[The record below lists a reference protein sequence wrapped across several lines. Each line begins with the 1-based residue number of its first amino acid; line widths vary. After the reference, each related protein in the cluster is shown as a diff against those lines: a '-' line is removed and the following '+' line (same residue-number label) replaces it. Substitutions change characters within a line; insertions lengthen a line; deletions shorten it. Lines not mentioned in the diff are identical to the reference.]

1 MKTEDTMALLD
12 QSKSTTDIDPLLQF
26 APEASTVIARLMANL
41 WGVTDP
47 ELLELVR
54 ARISQLLRNE
64 SVLTAERI
72 APAKLAALPQWP
84 TSPLFSPTERTV
96 LGFTEQFIMDVAGV
110 SAEQSSSLGEHLDPA
125 ELGGFVTAL
134 YLLDYGLR
142 TQMALDRLFPGSRS
156 LALAPGDAAGAA
168 APPARGLSLQGDVDA
183 LLMAIARL
191 DSLDM
196 VTTEVVRLRGARR
209 HNCRICQSTRS
220 VKALDAGADEA
231 MFDKIDHYESSDLVE
246 SHKVALRLA
255 DAIIT
260 QPTEIDPSLVAQVH
274 QYFTPSQVTEIVLDV
289 MRNSC
294 QKVAVALAVDDP
306 HVASGV
312 ELYALT
318 PDGDVE
324 FLGAPTH

>member
-1 MKTEDTMALLD
+1 MALLD
-12 QSKSTTDIDPLLQF
+12 RSESTTDVDPLLQF
-26 APEASTVIARLMANL
+26 APEASTVIAKLMANL

-47 ELLELVR
+47 ELLELVQ

-64 SVLTAERI
+64 STLFGGRI
-72 APAKLAALPQWP
+72 PSAKVAALAQWP
-84 TSPLFSPTERTV
+84 TSSLFSDADRAV
-96 LGFTEQFIMDVAGV
+96 LAFAEQFIMDVAGV
-110 SAEQSSSLGEHLDPA
+110 STEQRSSLGKHLDPA
-125 ELGGFVTAL
+125 ELGGFVMAL
-134 YLLDYGLR
+134 YLLDYGQR
-142 TQMALDRLFPGSRS
+142 VEMALDRLFPGT
-156 LALAPGDAAGAA
+156 PVAAFAQRDKAGSSG
-168 APPARGLSLQGDVDA
+168 PPARGLSLQSDVDA

-246 SHKVALRLA
+246 SHKVALRLI

-260 QPTEIDPSLVAQVH
+260 QPTEIDESLVAQVH
-274 QYFTPSQVTEIVLDV
+274 QYFTPPEVIELVLDV

-306 HVASGV
+306 HVTSGV
-312 ELYALT
+312 ELYAIT
-318 PDGDVE
+318 DDGDVE
-324 FLGAPTH
+324 YL

>member
-1 MKTEDTMALLD
+1 MALVD
-12 QSKSTTDIDPLLQF
+12 RSKLATDVDLLGEF
-26 APEASTVIARLMANL
+26 APEASTVVGRLMANL

-47 ELLELVR
+47 VLLELVR
-54 ARISQLLRNE
+54 ARIAQLLRNG
-64 SVLTAERI
+64 SAVTGDVIPSERV
-72 APAKLAALPQWP
+72 AALSQWP
-84 TSPLFSPTERTV
+84 TSPLFSEGERAV

-110 SAEQSSSLGEHLDPA
+110 SQEQRRSLAAHLDPA

-134 YLLDYGLR
+134 YLLDYGQR
-142 TQMALDRLFPGSRS
+142 TQMALDRLFPGQPAG
-156 LALAPGDAAGAA
+156 ALAQGETEGAHGRPG
-168 APPARGLSLQGDVDA
+168 RGLSIQGDVDA

-209 HNCRICQSTRS
+209 HNCRICQTTRS
-220 VKALDAGADEA
+220 VKALDAGADED

-246 SHKVALRLA
+246 SHKVALRLT
-255 DAIIT
+255 DAVIT
-260 QPTEIDPSLVAQVH
+260 QPGEIDPSLVAAVH
-274 QYFTPSQVTEIVLDV
+274 QYFTPAQIIEILLDV

-306 HVASGV
+306 HVTSGV

-318 PDGDVE
+318 DDGDVE
-324 FLGAPTH
+324 YLGAP

>member
-1 MKTEDTMALLD
+1 MALVD
-12 QSKSTTDIDPLLQF
+12 RSKATTIIDPLGEF
-26 APEASTVIARLMANL
+26 APEVSAVLGRLMTNL

-47 ELLELVR
+47 ELLELVQG
-54 ARISQLLRNE
+54 RIFQLLRNE
-64 SVLTAERI
+64 AVRSELRI
-72 APAKLAALPQWP
+72 ASDRLAALPQWP
-84 TSPLFSPTERTV
+84 TSPLFSDAERVV
-96 LGFTEQFIMDVAGV
+96 LGFTEQFVMDVAGV
-110 SAEQSSSLGEHLDPA
+110 SAEQRSSLGAHLDPA

-134 YLLDYGLR
+134 YLLDYGQR
-142 TQMALDRLFPGSRS
+142 TQMALDRLFPG
-156 LALAPGDAAGAA
+156 ALVEALTASARAGASEV
-168 APPARGLSLQGDVDA
+168 PVRGLSLQGDVDA

-231 MFDKIDHYESSDLVE
+231 MFDKIDHYETSDLSE
-246 SHKVALRLA
+246 SHQVALRLT
-255 DAIIT
+255 DALIT
-260 QPTEIDPSLVAQVH
+260 QPGEIDPSLVAQLH
-274 QYFTPSQVTEIVLDV
+274 QHFAPAQIVELVLDV

-306 HVASGV
+306 HVTSGV

-318 PDGDVE
+318 DDGDVE
-324 FLGAPTH
+324 FLGAL

>member
-12 QSKSTTDIDPLLQF
+12 QSTATTDVDPLLQF

-41 WGVTDP
+41 WGVADP
-47 ELLELVR
+47 ELLELVQ

-64 SVLTAERI
+64 SVRQDERGSS
-72 APAKLAALPQWP
+72 AKLAALAQWP
-84 TSPLFSPTERTV
+84 TSPLFSDADRAA

-110 SAEQSSSLGEHLDPA
+110 SAEQRSSLGAHLGPA
-125 ELGGFVTAL
+125 ELGGFVMAL
-134 YLLDYGLR
+134 YLLDYGQR
-142 TQMALDRLFPGSRS
+142 TRMALDRLFPGSQS
-156 LALAPGDAAGAA
+156 AAFAPGDMARAS
-168 APPARGLSLQGDVDA
+168 APPARGLSVQGDVDA
-183 LLMAIARL
+183 LLTAIARL
-191 DSLDM
+191 NSLDM
-196 VTTEVVRLRGARR
+196 VSTEVVRLRGARR

-231 MFDKIDHYESSDLVE
+231 MFDKIDHYEDSDLVE
-246 SHKVALRLA
+246 SHKVALRLV

-274 QYFTPSQVTEIVLDV
+274 RHFTPPQVIELVLDV

-306 HVASGV
+306 HVTSGV
-312 ELYALT
+312 ELYAIT
-318 PDGDVE
+318 DDGDVE
-324 FLGAPTH
+324 YL

>member
-1 MKTEDTMALLD
+1 MKTEESMALLD
-12 QSKSTTDIDPLLQF
+12 QSKSATDVDPLLQF
-26 APEASTVIARLMANL
+26 APEASTVIARLMTNL

-54 ARISQLLRNE
+54 GRISQLLRNE
-64 SVLTAERI
+64 SVLKGGRIPSEKMTA
-72 APAKLAALPQWP
+72 LSQWP
-84 TSPLFSPTERTV
+84 TSPLFSGTERAV

-110 SAEQSSSLGEHLDPA
+110 AEEQRKTLGEHLDPA

-134 YLLDYGLR
+134 YLLDYGQR
-142 TQMALDRLFPGSRS
+142 TQMALDRLFPGSR
-156 LALAPGDAAGAA
+156 LAAFAEDDTKGAS

-191 DSLDM
+191 DSLDV

-231 MFDKIDHYESSDLVE
+231 MFDKIDHYESGDLVE
-246 SHKVALRLA
+246 SHKVALRLT

-260 QPTEIDPSLVAQVH
+260 QPTEIDPSLAAQVH
-274 QYFTPSQVTEIVLDV
+274 QHFAPPQIIEIVLDV

-294 QKVAVALAVDDP
+294 QKVAVALAVDAP
-306 HVASGV
+306 HVTSGV

-318 PDGDVE
+318 ADGDVE
-324 FLGAPTH
+324 YL

>member
-1 MKTEDTMALLD
+1 MALVEQP
-12 QSKSTTDIDPLLQF
+12 QSATDVDPLEEF
-26 APEASTVIARLMANL
+26 APEASIVIGRLMANL
-41 WGVTDP
+41 WGATDP
-47 ELLELVR
+47 DVLELVQ

-64 SVLTAERI
+64 PVRMAGRVPPDKT
-72 APAKLAALPQWP
+72 AALPQWP
-84 TSPLFSPTERTV
+84 TSPLFSEDERAI

-110 SAEQSSSLGEHLDPA
+110 TQEQRDSLGAHLDA
-125 ELGGFVTAL
+125 SELGGFVMAL
-134 YLLDYGLR
+134 YLLDYGQR
-142 TQMALDRLFPGSRS
+142 VQMALDRLFPGTSV
-156 LALAPGDAAGAA
+156 AAFDDSAGGGASGL
-168 APPARGLSLQGDVDA
+168 PARGTSVQSDVDA

-191 DSLDM
+191 NSLDM

-246 SHKVALRLA
+246 SHKVALRLT

-260 QPTEIDPSLVAQVH
+260 QPGEIDPQLVEQVH
-274 QYFTPSQVTEIVLDV
+274 QNFTPPQVIELVLDV

-306 HVASGV
+306 HVTSGV

-318 PDGDVE
+318 GDGDVE
-324 FLGAPTH
+324 YLGGRG

>member
-1 MKTEDTMALLD
+1 MT
-12 QSKSTTDIDPLLQF
+12 
-26 APEASTVIARLMANL
+26 NL

-47 ELLELVR
+47 ELLELVQG
-54 ARISQLLRNE
+54 RIFQLLRNE
-64 SVLTAERI
+64 AVRSELRI
-72 APAKLAALPQWP
+72 ASDRLAALPQWP
-84 TSPLFSPTERTV
+84 TSPLFSDAERVV
-96 LGFTEQFIMDVAGV
+96 LGFTEQFVMDVAGV
-110 SAEQSSSLGEHLDPA
+110 SAEQRSSLGAHLDPA

-134 YLLDYGLR
+134 YLLDYGQR
-142 TQMALDRLFPGSRS
+142 TQMALDRLFPG
-156 LALAPGDAAGAA
+156 ALVEALTASARAGASEV
-168 APPARGLSLQGDVDA
+168 PVRGLSLQGDVDA

-231 MFDKIDHYESSDLVE
+231 MFDKIDHYETSDLSE
-246 SHKVALRLA
+246 SHQVALRLT
-255 DAIIT
+255 DALIT
-260 QPTEIDPSLVAQVH
+260 QPGEIDPSLVAQLH
-274 QYFTPSQVTEIVLDV
+274 QHFAPAQIVELVLDV

-306 HVASGV
+306 HVTSGV

-318 PDGDVE
+318 DDGDVE
-324 FLGAPTH
+324 FLGAL

>member
-1 MKTEDTMALLD
+1 MKTEDNMALLD
-12 QSKSTTDIDPLLQF
+12 RSNAATDVDPLQQF

-47 ELLELVR
+47 ARLELVR
-54 ARISQLLRNE
+54 ARISQLLRDE
-64 SVLTAERI
+64 SVRPAERVS
-72 APAKLAALPQWP
+72 PEKMAALSQWP
-84 TSPLFSPTERTV
+84 TSSLFSDTERAV

-110 SAEQSSSLGEHLDPA
+110 SAKQRNSLGEHLDPA

-134 YLLDYGLR
+134 YLLDYGAR
-142 TQMALDRLFPGSRS
+142 TRMAFERLFPGSR
-156 LALAPGDAAGAA
+156 LAALAEDDQAGPSGA
-168 APPARGLSLQGDVDA
+168 PARGLSLQGDVDA

-231 MFDKIDHYESSDLVE
+231 MFDKIDHYEHSDLVE
-246 SHKVALRLA
+246 SHKVALRLT
-255 DAIIT
+255 DAFIT

-274 QYFTPSQVTEIVLDV
+274 QYFTPPQVAEIVLDV

-306 HVASGV
+306 HVTSGV

-318 PDGDVE
+318 AEGDVE
-324 FLGAPTH
+324 FL

>member
-1 MKTEDTMALLD
+1 MALLD
-12 QSKSTTDIDPLLQF
+12 RSESTTDVDPLLQF
-26 APEASTVIARLMANL
+26 APEASTVIAKLMANL

-47 ELLELVR
+47 ELLELVQ

-64 SVLTAERI
+64 STLFGGRI
-72 APAKLAALPQWP
+72 PSAKVAALAQWP
-84 TSPLFSPTERTV
+84 TSSLFSDADRAV
-96 LGFTEQFIMDVAGV
+96 LAFAEQFIMDVAGV
-110 SAEQSSSLGEHLDPA
+110 SAEQRSSLGKHLDPA
-125 ELGGFVTAL
+125 ELGGFVMAL
-134 YLLDYGLR
+134 YLLDYGQR

-156 LALAPGDAAGAA
+156 AAFAPGDTAGAS
-168 APPARGLSLQGDVDA
+168 APPARGLSVQGDVDA

-191 DSLDM
+191 NSLDM

-231 MFDKIDHYESSDLVE
+231 MFDQIDHYESSDLVE
-246 SHKVALRLA
+246 SHKVALRLI

-260 QPTEIDPSLVAQVH
+260 QPTEIDESLVAQVH
-274 QYFTPSQVTEIVLDV
+274 QYFTPPEVIELVLDV

-306 HVASGV
+306 HVTSGV
-312 ELYALT
+312 ELYAIT
-318 PDGDVE
+318 DDGDVE
-324 FLGAPTH
+324 YL

>member
-1 MKTEDTMALLD
+1 ME
-12 QSKSTTDIDPLLQF
+12 F
-26 APEASTVIARLMANL
+26 APEAGTVIARLLTNL

-47 ELLELVR
+47 EVLELVC

-64 SVLTAERI
+64 SVLTGERI
-72 APAKLAALPQWP
+72 PPDKLAALSQWP
-84 TSPLFSPTERTV
+84 TSPLFSDAERAV

-110 SAEQSSSLGEHLDPA
+110 SEEQRKSLGEHLDPA
-125 ELGGFVTAL
+125 ELGGFVMAL
-134 YLLDYGLR
+134 YLLDYGQR
-142 TQMALDRLFPGSRS
+142 VEMALDRLFPGT
-156 LALAPGDAAGAA
+156 PVAAFAQRDKAGSSG
-168 APPARGLSLQGDVDA
+168 PPARGLSLQSDVDA

-220 VKALDAGADEA
+220 VKALDAGANEA
-231 MFDKIDHYESSDLVE
+231 MFDKIDHYESSDLAE
-246 SHKVALRLA
+246 SHKVALRLT
-255 DAIIT
+255 DALIT
-260 QPTEIDPSLVAQVH
+260 QPGEIDPSLAAQVH
-274 QYFTPSQVTEIVLDV
+274 QQFTPPQVIEIVLDV

-306 HVASGV
+306 HVTSGV

-318 PDGDVE
+318 ADGDVE
-324 FLGAPTH
+324 YL

>member
-1 MKTEDTMALLD
+1 MALVD
-12 QSKSTTDIDPLLQF
+12 RSKSATIVDPLGEF
-26 APEASTVIARLMANL
+26 APEASAILSRLMANL

-47 ELLELVR
+47 DLLGLVQG
-54 ARISQLLRNE
+54 RISQLLRNE
-64 SVLTAERI
+64 AVRDERRI
-72 APAKLAALPQWP
+72 SSDRLAALPQWP
-84 TSPLFSPTERTV
+84 TSPLFSDTERVV
-96 LGFTEQFIMDVAGV
+96 LGFTEQFVMDVAGV
-110 SAEQSSSLGEHLDPA
+110 SAEQRSSLGAHLDPA

-134 YLLDYGLR
+134 YLLDYGQR
-142 TQMALDRLFPGSRS
+142 TQMALDGALSGRS
-156 LALAPGDAAGAA
+156 GRGAGGGTGGPSA
-168 APPARGLSLQGDVDA
+168 ARGLSIQGDLDA
-183 LLMAIARL
+183 LLMAVARL

-231 MFDKIDHYESSDLVE
+231 MFDKIDHYETSDLVE
-246 SHKVALRLA
+246 SHKVALRLT

-260 QPTEIDPSLVAQVH
+260 QPGEIDPPLVAQVH
-274 QYFTPSQVTEIVLDV
+274 QYFTPAQIVEILLDV

-306 HVASGV
+306 HVTSGV

-318 PDGDVE
+318 DEGDVE
-324 FLGAPTH
+324 FLGAPV

>member
-1 MKTEDTMALLD
+1 MKTEDSMALLD
-12 QSKSTTDIDPLLQF
+12 RSKSTTDVDPLLQF

-47 ELLELVR
+47 ELLALVQ
-54 ARISQLLRNE
+54 ARIAQLLRNE
-64 SVLTAERI
+64 SVLTGERI
-72 APAKLAALPQWP
+72 PPAKVAALSQWP
-84 TSPLFSPTERTV
+84 TSPLFSGTERAV
-96 LGFTEQFIMDVAGV
+96 IGFTEQFIMDVAGV
-110 SAEQSSSLGEHLDPA
+110 SAEQRDSLGEQLDPA

-134 YLLDYGLR
+134 YLLDYGQR
-142 TQMALDRLFPGSRS
+142 TQMALDRLFPGSR
-156 LALAPGDAAGAA
+156 LAAFTPGDTAGAS

-246 SHKVALRLA
+246 SHKVALRLT

-260 QPTEIDPSLVAQVH
+260 QPTEIDPSLAAQVH
-274 QYFTPSQVTEIVLDV
+274 EHFTPPQVIEIVLDV

-306 HVASGV
+306 HVTSGV

-318 PDGDVE
+318 ADGDVE
-324 FLGAPTH
+324 FL

>member
-1 MKTEDTMALLD
+1 MALVDHSKLD
-12 QSKSTTDIDPLLQF
+12 ADVDPLSAF
-26 APEASTVIARLMANL
+26 APEAGAVIAKLMTNL

-47 ELLELVR
+47 DLLELVR

-64 SVLTAERI
+64 PARNGERI
-72 APAKLAALPQWP
+72 PPEKFAALSQWP
-84 TSPLFSPTERTV
+84 TSPLFSETDRAV

-110 SAEQSSSLGEHLDPA
+110 SPEQRNSLGKHLVPA

-134 YLLDYGLR
+134 YLLDYGQR
-142 TQMALDRLFPGSRS
+142 TQMALDRLFPGTPVE
-156 LALAPGDAAGAA
+156 ALAAGDATGASGR
-168 APPARGLSLQGDVDA
+168 PARGLSVQGDVDA

-191 DSLDM
+191 NSLDM

-220 VKALDAGADEA
+220 VKALDAGADEE
-231 MFDKIDHYESSDLVE
+231 MFAKIDHYEDSDLAE
-246 SHKVALRLA
+246 SHKVALRLI

-260 QPTEIDPSLVAQVH
+260 QPGEIDPALVGQVH
-274 QYFTPSQVTEIVLDV
+274 RYFTPAQVVELVLDV
-289 MRNSC
+289 LRNSC

-306 HVASGV
+306 HVTSGV

-318 PDGDVE
+318 DDGDVE
-324 FLGAPTH
+324 FLGAP

>member
-1 MKTEDTMALLD
+1 MALVD
-12 QSKSTTDIDPLLQF
+12 RSKTAAEIDPLQEF
-26 APEASTVIARLMANL
+26 ASDASTVIARLMANL

-54 ARISQLLRNE
+54 ARMSQLLRNE
-64 SVLTAERI
+64 SVLTGEQN
-72 APAKLAALPQWP
+72 PSDKVAALSQWP
-84 TSPLFSPTERTV
+84 TSPLFSGAERAV

-110 SAEQSSSLGEHLDPA
+110 SEEQRNSLGEHLDPA
-125 ELGGFVTAL
+125 EFGGFVMAL
-134 YLLDYGLR
+134 YLLDYGQR
-142 TQMALDRLFPGSRS
+142 TQMALDRLFPGTSV
-156 LALAPGDAAGAA
+156 AAFAQDTAGSV
-168 APPARGLSLQGDVDA
+168 PPARGLSLQSDVDA
-183 LLMAIARL
+183 LLMSIARL

-231 MFDKIDHYESSDLVE
+231 MFDKIDHYESSDLAE
-246 SHKVALRLA
+246 SHKVALRLT

-260 QPTEIDPSLVAQVH
+260 QPGEIDPSLVAQVH
-274 QYFTPSQVTEIVLDV
+274 QQFTPPQVIEIVLDV

-294 QKVAVALAVDDP
+294 QKVAVALAVDAP
-306 HVASGV
+306 HVTSGV

-318 PDGDVE
+318 ADGDVE
-324 FLGAPTH
+324 YLSPTT

>member
-1 MKTEDTMALLD
+1 MALLD
-12 QSKSTTDIDPLLQF
+12 QSTSTTYVDPLSQF

-47 ELLELVR
+47 DLLELVQ

-64 SVLTAERI
+64 SVRNGERI
-72 APAKLAALPQWP
+72 PSASAQLAALSQWP
-84 TSPLFSPTERTV
+84 TSPLFSATERAI

-110 SAEQSSSLGEHLDPA
+110 SAEQRSSLGELLDPA

-134 YLLDYGLR
+134 YLLDYGQR

-156 LALAPGDAAGAA
+156 AALAPGDTAGAS

-246 SHKVALRLA
+246 SHKVALRLT

-274 QYFTPSQVTEIVLDV
+274 QYFTPPQITEIVLDV

-306 HVASGV
+306 HVTSGV

>member
-1 MKTEDTMALLD
+1 MTLLD
-12 QSKSTTDIDPLLQF
+12 QSKSTMDIDPLLQF
-26 APEASTVIARLMANL
+26 APEASTVIARLMAKL

-72 APAKLAALPQWP
+72 PSAKLVALSQWP
-84 TSPLFSPTERTV
+84 TSPLFSATERTV

-110 SAEQSSSLGEHLDPA
+110 SAEQRSSLGEHLDPA

-134 YLLDYGLR
+134 YLLDYGQR

-156 LALAPGDAAGAA
+156 AALAPGDTTGAS

-246 SHKVALRLA
+246 AHKVALRLT

-274 QYFTPSQVTEIVLDV
+274 QYFTSPQVTEIVLDV

-306 HVASGV
+306 HVTTGV

-318 PDGDVE
+318 SDGDVE
-324 FLGAPTH
+324 FLGAPAH

>member
-1 MKTEDTMALLD
+1 MALLD
-12 QSKSTTDIDPLLQF
+12 QSTSTTDVDPLLAF

-47 ELLELVR
+47 ELLELVQR
-54 ARISQLLRNE
+54 RISQLLRNE
-64 SVLTAERI
+64 SVRKGER
-72 APAKLAALPQWP
+72 APSAKLAALAQWP
-84 TSPLFSPTERTV
+84 TSPLFSDTERAV
-96 LGFTEQFIMDVAGV
+96 LGFAEQFIMDVAGV
-110 SAEQSSSLGEHLDPA
+110 SEEQRRSLGEHLDPA

-134 YLLDYGLR
+134 YLLDYGQR
-142 TQMALDRLFPGSRS
+142 TQMALDRLFPGSRPAAFAS
-156 LALAPGDAAGAA
+156 ADATAA
-168 APPARGLSLQGDVDA
+168 SPPPARGLSLQGDVDA
-183 LLMAIARL
+183 LLMAVARL

-246 SHKVALRLA
+246 SHKVALRLT

-274 QYFTPSQVTEIVLDV
+274 QYLTPPQVIELVLDV

-306 HVASGV
+306 HVTSGV
-312 ELYALT
+312 ELYAIT
-318 PDGDVE
+318 DEGDVE
-324 FLGAPTH
+324 FL

>member
-1 MKTEDTMALLD
+1 MALVD
-12 QSKSTTDIDPLLQF
+12 RSKSATDIDPLIEF
-26 APEASTVIARLMANL
+26 APEASTVISRLMANL

-64 SVLTAERI
+64 TVLKGERI
-72 APAKLAALPQWP
+72 PSDRMAALSQWP
-84 TSPLFSPTERTV
+84 TSPLFSDAERAV
-96 LGFTEQFIMDVAGV
+96 LGITEQFIMDVAGV
-110 SAEQSSSLGEHLDPA
+110 SQEQRNSLGEHLDPA

-134 YLLDYGLR
+134 YLLDYSQR
-142 TQMALDRLFPGSRS
+142 TQTALDRLFPGSPV
-156 LALAPGDAAGAA
+156 AAFAQGDTAGASGL
-168 APPARGLSLQGDVDA
+168 PGRGLSIQGDVDA

-246 SHKVALRLA
+246 SHKAALRLT

-260 QPTEIDPSLVAQVH
+260 QPGEIDPSLVAQVH
-274 QYFTPSQVTEIVLDV
+274 QYFTPPQVVEIVLDV

-306 HVASGV
+306 HVTSGV

-318 PDGDVE
+318 AEGDVA
-324 FLGAPTH
+324 FL

>member
-12 QSKSTTDIDPLLQF
+12 QSKSTTDVDPLLQF

-41 WGVTDP
+41 WVVTDP

-64 SVLTAERI
+64 SALTGERI
-72 APAKLAALPQWP
+72 PSAKLAALPQWP
-84 TSPLFSPTERTV
+84 TSPLFSATERTV

-110 SAEQSSSLGEHLDPA
+110 SAEQRSSLGEHLEPA

-134 YLLDYGLR
+134 YLLDYGQR
-142 TQMALDRLFPGSRS
+142 TQMALDRLFPGCRS
-156 LALAPGDAAGAA
+156 AALAPGGTAGAS

-246 SHKVALRLA
+246 AHKVALRLT

-274 QYFTPSQVTEIVLDV
+274 QYFTPPQVTEIVLDV

-306 HVASGV
+306 HVTSGV

-318 PDGDVE
+318 PDGDVA

>member
-1 MKTEDTMALLD
+1 MALLD
-12 QSKSTTDIDPLLQF
+12 HSIATTDVDPLLQF

-47 ELLELVR
+47 ELLVLVQ
-54 ARISQLLRNE
+54 ARISHLLRND
-64 SVLTAERI
+64 SERRDEQ
-72 APAKLAALPQWP
+72 APSAKLAALAQWP
-84 TSPLFSPTERTV
+84 TSPLFSDADRAA
-96 LGFTEQFIMDVAGV
+96 LGFAEQFIMDVAGV
-110 SAEQSSSLGEHLDPA
+110 STEQRSSLGKHLDPA
-125 ELGGFVTAL
+125 ELGGFVMAL
-134 YLLDYGLR
+134 YLLDYGQR

-156 LALAPGDAAGAA
+156 TAFAPGDTAGAS
-168 APPARGLSLQGDVDA
+168 APPARGLSVQGDVDA

-191 DSLDM
+191 NSLDM

-231 MFDKIDHYESSDLVE
+231 MFDQIDHYESSDLVE
-246 SHKVALRLA
+246 SQKVALRLI

-260 QPTEIDPSLVAQVH
+260 QPTEIDESLVAQVH
-274 QYFTPSQVTEIVLDV
+274 QYFTPPEVIELVLDV

-306 HVASGV
+306 HVTSGV
-312 ELYALT
+312 ELYAIT
-318 PDGDVE
+318 DAGDVE
-324 FLGAPTH
+324 YL

>member
-1 MKTEDTMALLD
+1 MKMEDTMAVLD
-12 QSKSTTDIDPLLQF
+12 QSTSTTDVDPLSQF
-26 APEASTVIARLMANL
+26 APEASSVIARLMANL

-47 ELLELVR
+47 ELLELVQ

-64 SVLTAERI
+64 SVRQSEAVPSARR
-72 APAKLAALPQWP
+72 AALAQWP
-84 TSPLFSPTERTV
+84 TSPLFSDADRAA
-96 LGFTEQFIMDVAGV
+96 LGFAEQFIMDVAGV
-110 SAEQSSSLGEHLDPA
+110 SAEQRTSLGEHLEPA
-125 ELGGFVTAL
+125 ELGGFVMAL
-134 YLLDYGLR
+134 YLLDYGQR
-142 TQMALDRLFPGSRS
+142 TQMALDRLFPGSQ
-156 LALAPGDAAGAA
+156 LAAFAAGDTPGAA
-168 APPARGLSLQGDVDA
+168 APPARGLSVQGDVDA

-191 DSLDM
+191 NSIDM

-231 MFDKIDHYESSDLVE
+231 MFDKIDHYEDSDLAE
-246 SHKVALRLA
+246 SHKVALRLV

-274 QYFTPSQVTEIVLDV
+274 QYFTPPQVIEIVLDV

-306 HVASGV
+306 HVTSGV
-312 ELYALT
+312 ELYAIT
-318 PDGDVE
+318 DDGDVAY
-324 FLGAPTH
+324 L

>member
-12 QSKSTTDIDPLLQF
+12 QSKSTTDVDPLLQF

-54 ARISQLLRNE
+54 DRISQLLRNE
-64 SVLTAERI
+64 SVPTGERI
-72 APAKLAALPQWP
+72 PSAKLAALPQWP
-84 TSPLFSPTERTV
+84 TSPLFCATERTV

-110 SAEQSSSLGEHLDPA
+110 SAEQRSSLGEHLDPA

-134 YLLDYGLR
+134 YLLDYGQR

-156 LALAPGDAAGAA
+156 AALAPGDTAGAS

-220 VKALDAGADEA
+220 VKALDAGADES

-246 SHKVALRLA
+246 AHKVALRLT

-274 QYFTPSQVTEIVLDV
+274 QYFTPPQVAEIVLDV

-306 HVASGV
+306 HVTSGV

>member
-1 MKTEDTMALLD
+1 MALLD
-12 QSKSTTDIDPLLQF
+12 QSTATTDVDPLLQF
-26 APEASTVIARLMANL
+26 APEASTVIARLMTNL

-47 ELLELVR
+47 ELLELVQ

-64 SVLTAERI
+64 SVRRGEGV
-72 APAKLAALPQWP
+72 PSAKLAALPQWP
-84 TSPLFSPTERTV
+84 TSPLFSDADRAV
-96 LGFTEQFIMDVAGV
+96 LGFAEQFIMDVAGV
-110 SAEQSSSLGEHLDPA
+110 SAEQRSSLGEHLDPA

-134 YLLDYGLR
+134 YLLDYGQR
-142 TQMALDRLFPGSRS
+142 MQMALERLFPGSRS
-156 LALAPGDAAGAA
+156 AAFAPGDTAGAS

-183 LLMAIARL
+183 LLMSVARL
-191 DSLDM
+191 NSLDM

-246 SHKVALRLA
+246 SHKVALRLI

-260 QPTEIDPSLVAQVH
+260 QPTEIDPSLVTQVH
-274 QYFTPSQVTEIVLDV
+274 EYFTPPQVIELVLDV

-306 HVASGV
+306 HVTSGV
-312 ELYALT
+312 ELYAIT
-318 PDGDVE
+318 DDGDVE
-324 FLGAPTH
+324 FL